1 MKSRNKRVLSIILS
15 LVLILGLTATTGVF
29 ADKSE
34 VVKLTVVHVNDIH
47 GRVEEGDY
55 DGMGFAKMMTKVK
68 ELREENP
75 NLLLLNAGDTIHGLP
90 IVTVSKG
97 EVMIELMNKAGFD
110 AMAPGNHDFNY
121 GYDRLLELQKIAK
134 FPILAANIV
143 KADGTKDFKAYV
155 IKEIG
160 GVKVG
165 IFGLATPET
174 KYKANPKYTEGVD
187 FENPLESAKAMV
199 KVLKNRVDI
208 IIALA
213 HIGDDED
220 ANPSSLEIA
229 EKVDDIDL
237 LVDGHSHSKYPEGVL
252 VNGTL
257 LVQAE
262 DYLKNL
268 GIVNIEVKGG
278 KIVKKEAKLFTKEE
292 SKEIE
297 ADEEMAALV
306 DGFKEVNKA
315 VTDYVIGKTKV
326 RLDGEREI
334 ARAGESN
341 MGNLIADALLNATGA
356 EAAIVN
362 GGGIRTSIE
371 AGEITREQI
380 LALSPFGNYG
390 VLLAL
395 TGGDLLAAVENG
407 VAVYPDTFGGF
418 PQVSGM
424 TFKVD
429 PNKPAGQRVV
439 ELKVQ
444 GQAVVKDRVYKIATN
459 DFMAAGGDKYVSF
472 LNAELLGE
480 YEALEEIIS
489 DYITELGEVDIKA
502 EGRIVYE
509 KLKEEV
515 TKGEFYTVKPG
526 DVLWKIAQKYGK
538 TWQEFAEFNKLKN
551 PDLIFPRQVL
561 FVPVR

>member
-278 KIVKKEAKLFTKEE
+278 KIVKKEAILFTKEE

-306 DGFKEVNKA
+306 DGYKEANKA
-315 VTDYVIGKTKV
+315 VTDYVVGKTKV

-371 AGEITREQI
+371 VGEITREQI

-480 YEALEEIIS
+480 YEALEEIIA

>member
-121 GYDRLLELQKIAK
+121 GYDRLLELQKKAK

-143 KADGTKDFKAYV
+143 KADGTKDFQAYV
-155 IKEIG
+155 IKETG

-199 KVLKNRVDI
+199 KILKGKADI

-229 EKVDDIDL
+229 EKVDGIDL